1 MAKEP
6 QNQAALAGV
15 RDSIYCN
22 LIMKSKIAGWGLYPA
37 IEAEVDEA
45 RYVEELVWLA
55 RSGLP
60 QLAQGNCR
68 SYGDACIYTRVVS
81 TLPLEHLLN
90 FDPVRGV
97 LRAQAGITLDSLLRF
112 SVPRGFFLPVTPGTK
127 FPTLGGCIAADVH
140 GKNHHREG
148 TLGRFVDELEM
159 VLADGS
165 QVRCSRREHPE
176 LFRATLGGMGLTG
189 FIYAATLRLKPIT
202 SSYMQVRTVR
212 TGDFAEACQLM
223 SQTREEYLYSVA
235 WIDCLA
241 RGRHLGRSL
250 VMLGNH
256 APASRSASL
265 ALHSPRQRLVPF
277 HLPEFALNPWSV
289 RAFNTLF
296 YHRHWRRDR
305 QALVHYD
312 PYFYPLDALSHWN
325 RIYGRGGF
333 LQYQFVLPFVG
344 GLELMREI
352 LGRIA
357 ARGAASFLAVLK
369 TFGPEEEGL
378 LSFPLPGYT
387 LALDFPLQGGRI
399 IPFLLEL
406 NKLITAAGGR
416 IYLAKDAIL
425 EESDF
430 VAMYPRLEEF
440 RAVKRHYD
448 PHNQF
453 RSCQSDRL
461 GLR

>member
-1 MAKEP
+1 MTKT
-6 QNQAALAGV
+6 
-15 RDSIYCN
+15 
-22 LIMKSKIAGWGLYPA
+22 AGWGLYPVV
-37 IEAEVDEA
+37 EAQVDHP
-45 RYVEELVWLA
+45 RYLDELVGLA
-55 RSGLP
+55 KSGRP

-68 SYGDACIYTRVVS
+68 SYGDACLYSRVVS
-81 TLPLEHLLN
+81 TLPLEHLLD
-90 FDPVRGV
+90 FDPARGL
-97 LRAQAGITLDSLLRF
+97 LRTQAGITLDRLLRF
-112 SVPRGFFLPVTPGTK
+112 CVPRGFFLPVTPGTK

-148 TLGRFVDELEM
+148 TLGRFVDALEM
-159 VLADGS
+159 VLADGTWLC
-165 QVRCSRREHPE
+165 CSRREHPE

-189 FIYAATLRLKPIT
+189 FIYAATLRLKPIG
-202 SSYMQVRTVR
+202 SSYIQMRTVR

-223 SQTREEYLYSVA
+223 SQTRDEYLYSVA
-235 WIDCLA
+235 WVDCLA
-241 RGRHLGRSL
+241 TGRHLGRSL

-256 APASRSASL
+256 APASGPEPL
-265 ALHSPRQRLVPF
+265 ALHSSRQRPVPF
-277 HLPEFALNPWSV
+277 HLPGFALNPWSV
-289 RAFNTLF
+289 RAFNTFF
-296 YHRHWRRDR
+296 YYRQWRADH
-305 QALVHYD
+305 QQLVHYD
-312 PYFYPLDALSHWN
+312 PFFYPLDALSHWN

-333 LQYQFVLPFVG
+333 LQYQFAIPFAG

-357 ARGAASFLAVLK
+357 ARGAGSFLAVLK
-369 TFGPEEEGL
+369 TFGPEEEGP

-406 NKLITAAGGR
+406 NKLIATAGGR
-416 IYLAKDAIL
+416 VYLAKDAIL
-425 EESDF
+425 EERDF

-440 RAVKRHYD
+440 RQVKRRYD

>member
-1 MAKEP
+1 
-6 QNQAALAGV
+6 
-15 RDSIYCN
+15 
-22 LIMKSKIAGWGLYPA
+22 MKMTPTAGWGLYPV
-37 IEAEVDEA
+37 VDA
-45 RYVEELVWLA
+45 QVDHPRYLEELVGLA
-55 RSGLP
+55 QRGQP

-68 SYGDACIYTRVVS
+68 SYGDACLYPQVVS
-81 TLPLEHLLN
+81 TLPLQHLLE
-90 FDPVRGV
+90 FDPQQGL

-112 SVPRGFFLPVTPGTK
+112 CVPRGFFLPVTPGTK

-140 GKNHHREG
+140 GKNHHRDG
-148 TLGRFVDELEM
+148 AIGRFVEELEM

-165 QVRCSRREHPE
+165 QVRCSRRVYPD

-189 FIYAATLRLKPIT
+189 FIYAATLRLKPVE
-202 SSYMQVRTVR
+202 SSFIEVRTVR

-223 SQTREEYLYSVA
+223 SETRDQYLYSVA

-241 RGRHLGRSL
+241 TGRHLGRSL

-256 APASRSASL
+256 APASGPSPL
-265 ALHSPRQRLVPF
+265 PLHSTRQRPVPF
-277 HLPEFALNPWSV
+277 YLPGFALNSWSV
-289 RAFNTLF
+289 GAFNTLF
-296 YHRHWRRDR
+296 YRRQWRRDQQR
-305 QALVHYD
+305 RVHYD
-312 PYFYPLDALSHWN
+312 PFFYPLDVLSNWN

-333 LQYQFVLPFVG
+333 LQYQFAIPFAG

-357 ARGAASFLAVLK
+357 ACGAASFLAVLK

-399 IPFLLEL
+399 IPFLTEL
-406 NKLITAAGGR
+406 TKLITPAGGR

-425 EESDF
+425 EEGDF

-440 RAVKRHYD
+440 RKIKQKYD

>member
-1 MAKEP
+1 
-6 QNQAALAGV
+6 
-15 RDSIYCN
+15 
-22 LIMKSKIAGWGLYPA
+22 MKPSAGWGLYPVV
-37 IEAEVDEA
+37 EAQIDHP
-45 RYVEELVWLA
+45 RYLEDLVALA
-55 RSGLP
+55 RKGEPL
-60 QLAQGNCR
+60 LAQGNCR
-68 SYGDACIYTRVVS
+68 SYGDACLYTRVAS
-81 TLPLEHLLN
+81 ALALEHLLE
-90 FDPVRGV
+90 FDPHQGR

-112 SVPRGFFLPVTPGTK
+112 CVPRGFFLPVTPGTK

-140 GKNHHREG
+140 GKNHHRDG
-148 TLGRFVDELEM
+148 AIGRFVEELEM

-165 QVRCSRREHPE
+165 QVRCSRREHPD

-189 FIYAATLRLKPIT
+189 IIYAATLRLRPIE
-202 SSYMQVRTVR
+202 SSFIQMRTVR
-212 TGDFAEACQLM
+212 TGDFAEACELM
-223 SQTREEYLYSVA
+223 SRTRDQYLYSVA
-235 WIDCLA
+235 WLDCLA
-241 RGRHLGRSL
+241 TGRHLGRSL

-256 APASRSASL
+256 AL
-265 ALHSPRQRLVPF
+265 AEGREPLRLHSFRQRPVPF
-277 HLPEFALNPWSV
+277 HLPGFALNSWSV
-289 RAFNTLF
+289 GAFNTLF
-296 YHRHWRRDR
+296 YRRQLRRDQER
-305 QALVHYD
+305 RVHYD
-312 PYFYPLDALSHWN
+312 PFFYPLDALSDWN

-333 LQYQFVLPFVG
+333 LQYQFAIPFAG
-344 GLELMREI
+344 GLDLMREI

-357 ARGAASFLAVLK
+357 ASGAGSFLAVLK

-399 IPFLLEL
+399 IPFLQEL
-406 NKLITAAGGR
+406 TKLVTRAGGR

-430 VAMYPRLEEF
+430 AAMYPRLEEF
-440 RAVKRHYD
+440 LRIKRHYD